1 VLYTLGGIVYALKRP
16 DPAPKWFGFHE
27 VFHTFTVAAY
37 VAHYIGISMTV
48 YGAVPIA
55 ALAAR

>member
-1 VLYTLGGIVYALKRP
+1 
-16 DPAPKWFGFHE
+16 